1 MALTLTRP
9 DDPSYASATA
19 GFNTAVTHAPD
30 VVAVVGSTD
39 DAVEAIGFAREQGM
53 PVSVQAT
60 GHGAH
65 APVSSGMLVTTGGL
79 EEIKVFDRF
88 ARLGAGTRWG
98 AVVAAGA
105 EQGLFPITGSAGT
118 VGTTG
123 LLLGGGVG
131 PFARSHGICSD
142 YLIGAT
148 VVTGSGEVVDAS
160 DPTHADL
167 LWALRGGKYGLGLI
181 TELRVRLVPLA
192 RFYAGALFFAEDD
205 IETALRGWID
215 WTAGADPRV
224 TTSAAIVRFPPF
236 DAVPAPFRGRRLLA
250 LRFAFPGVG
259 DEAATLAAPLR
270 AVAPVYLDALG
281 EMPSTDVARIH
292 SDPTQPG
299 PSWAHGMLLD
309 SADQDLATAV
319 LDRAG
324 DSPFIAVELRH
335 LGEATRRDVE
345 GGSAVGGRAAAF
357 SLGVVG
363 VDPRQFE
370 TELPQAAERL
380 TISVDRWLSTENNA
394 NLVGVPATA
403 ERLAA
408 CWPADVR
415 KRLDDVRR
423 TYDPDGLFA
432 MPASLR

>member
-1 MALTLTRP
+1 MALTLARP

-19 GFNTAVTHAPD
+19 GFNTAVTHTPD
-30 VVAVVGSTD
+30 VVAEVGSTD
-39 DAVEAIGFAREQGM
+39 DAVEAIDYARAQGL

-65 APVSSGMLVTTGGL
+65 APVSEGVLVTTGAL

-98 AVVAAGA
+98 AVVSAAA
-105 EQGLFPITGSAGT
+105 EQGLFPITGSAAT
-118 VGTTG
+118 VGTAG
-123 LLLGGGVG
+123 LLLGGGLG
-131 PFARSHGICSD
+131 PFARSHGFCSD

-148 VVTGSGEVVDAS
+148 VVTGRGDVVDAG

-167 LWALRGGKYGLGLI
+167 LWALRGGKYGLGLV
-181 TELRVRLVPLA
+181 TELRVRLVPLP

-205 IETALRGWID
+205 IEAALRGWID

-259 DEAATLAAPLR
+259 DEATALAAPLR
-270 AVAPVYLDALG
+270 AVAPIYLDALG

-292 SDPTQPG
+292 SDPTEPG
-299 PSWAHGMLLD
+299 PSWVQGMLLD
-309 SADQDLATAV
+309 AADQDLATAV

-370 TELPQAAERL
+370 TELPEAAERL
-380 TISVDRWLSTENNA
+380 TVSVDRWLSSENNV
-394 NLVGVPATA
+394 NLMGLPATT

-408 CWPADVR
+408 CWPGDVR

-432 MPASLR
+432 VPSALR